1 MKRAY
6 VLLAASLTLAVSAAY
21 YSVFGIGKL
30 FSAQFVAVTILAGSL
45 EASKLITAS
54 YLHRKWSELGLFIKS
69 YLTIAVLIL
78 MTITSLGIYG
88 FLVGAYQETAN
99 KLDELDRRVELISQ
113 KETQY
118 QSQLIATRRD
128 KVVLNSS
135 ITQLTGALANNRIQY
150 TDAQGNQVIQ
160 TSAGNREA
168 YQRQLEYSNT
178 QMQRVATKESELMDS
193 VTSLQLQQVELQS
206 NSDVAAEIGP
216 LKYIAEIT
224 GKSMDEVVNW
234 LIIMLILVFDPL
246 AIMLLIVANKEL
258 SRPKETTLE
267 PVIDPNI
274 TIEEQP
280 QPEEPQEKAPEIL
293 SYWKKITN
301 ERKKK

>member
-1 MKRAY
+1 MKRFPY
-6 VLLAASLTLAVSAAY
+6 VLLLASLTLAVSAAY
-21 YSVFGIGKL
+21 YSVFGIGRL

-54 YLHRKWSELGLFIKS
+54 YLHRKWAELSLFIKT

-88 FLVGAYQETAN
+88 FLVSAYQETAN
-99 KLDELDRRVELISQ
+99 KLDALDQRVELIHQ

-118 QSQLIATRRD
+118 QTQLNAIRND
-128 KVVLNSS
+128 KQTVNRS
-135 ITQLTGALANNRIQY
+135 ITQLTGALANNKIQY
-150 TDAQGNQVIQ
+150 TDARGNQVIK
-160 TSAGNREA
+160 TSAENRQA
-168 YQRQLEYSNT
+168 YQQQLQYSNT
-178 QMQRVATKESELMDS
+178 QLQQVTTKESILLDS
-193 VTSLQLQQVELQS
+193 VMSLQLQQVELQS
-206 NSDVAAEIGP
+206 NSEVAAEIGP

-224 GKSMDEVVNW
+224 GKSMDVVVNW

-258 SRPKETTLE
+258 AKPKETALE

-274 TIEEQP
+274 TIVQ
-280 QPEEPQEKAPEIL
+280 EPVPVKQPEIL
-293 SYWKKITN
+293 SYWKKIRN
-301 ERKKK
+301 ERKK

>member
-1 MKRAY
+1 MKRFPY
-6 VLLAASLTLAVSAAY
+6 VLLLASLTLAVSAAY

-54 YLHRKWSELGLFIKS
+54 YLHRKWAELSLFIKT

-88 FLVGAYQETAN
+88 FLVSAYQETAN
-99 KLDELDRRVELISQ
+99 KLDALDQRVELIHQ

-118 QSQLIATRRD
+118 QTQLNAIRND
-128 KVVLNSS
+128 KQTLNQS
-135 ITQLTGALANNRIQY
+135 ITQLTGALANNKIQY
-150 TDAQGNQVIQ
+150 TDARGNQVIK
-160 TSAGNREA
+160 TSAENRQA
-168 YQRQLEYSNT
+168 YQQQLQYSNT
-178 QMQRVATKESELMDS
+178 QLQRASDKESVLMDS
-193 VTSLQLQQVELQS
+193 VASLQLQQVELQS
-206 NSDVAAEIGP
+206 NSEVAAEIGP

-224 GKSMDEVVNW
+224 GKSMDVVVNW

-258 SRPKETTLE
+258 SKPRETVLE

-274 TIEEQP
+274 TIEQE
-280 QPEEPQEKAPEIL
+280 PEPVKQPEIL
-293 SYWKKITN
+293 SYWKKIRN

>member
-1 MKRAY
+1 MKRFPY
-6 VLLAASLTLAVSAAY
+6 VLLLAALTLAVSAAY
-21 YSVFGIGKL
+21 YSVFGIGRL

-54 YLHRKWSELGLFIKS
+54 YLHRKWAELSLFIKS

-88 FLVGAYQETAN
+88 FLVSAYQETAN
-99 KLDELDRRVELISQ
+99 KLDALDQRVELIHQ

-118 QSQLIATRRD
+118 QTQLKSIKGD
-128 KVVLNSS
+128 KQTLNQS

-150 TDAQGNQVIQ
+150 TDAQGNQVIK
-160 TSAGNREA
+160 TSAENRQV
-168 YQRQLEYSNT
+168 YQQQLQYSNT
-178 QMQRVATKESELMDS
+178 QLQQATTKESVLLDS
-193 VTSLQLQQVELQS
+193 IMSLQMQQVELQS
-206 NSDVAAEIGP
+206 NSEVAAEIGP

-224 GKSMDEVVNW
+224 GKSMDVVVNW

-258 SRPKETTLE
+258 SKPRETALE
-267 PVIDPNI
+267 PVINPNN
-274 TIEEQP
+274 TIEQE
-280 QPEEPQEKAPEIL
+280 PEPGKQPEIL
-293 SYWKKITN
+293 SYWKKIQN
-301 ERKKK
+301 ERKTN

>member
-1 MKRAY
+1 MKRFPY
-6 VLLAASLTLAVSAAY
+6 VLLLAALTLAVSAAY
-21 YSVFGIGKL
+21 YSVFGIGRL

-54 YLHRKWSELGLFIKS
+54 YLHRKWAELSLFIKS

-88 FLVGAYQETAN
+88 FLVSAYQETAN
-99 KLDELDRRVELISQ
+99 KLDALDQRVELIHQ

-118 QSQLIATRRD
+118 QTQLKSIKGD
-128 KVVLNSS
+128 KQTLNQS

-150 TDAQGNQVIQ
+150 TDAQGNQVIK
-160 TSAGNREA
+160 TSAENRQA
-168 YQRQLEYSNT
+168 YQQQLQYSNT
-178 QMQRVATKESELMDS
+178 QLQQATTKESVLLDS
-193 VTSLQLQQVELQS
+193 IMSLQMQQVELQS
-206 NSDVAAEIGP
+206 NSEVAAEIGP

-224 GKSMDEVVNW
+224 GKSMDVVVNW

-258 SRPKETTLE
+258 SKPRETALE
-267 PVIDPNI
+267 PVINPNN
-274 TIEEQP
+274 TIEQE
-280 QPEEPQEKAPEIL
+280 PEPVKQPEIL
-293 SYWKKITN
+293 SYWKKIQN
-301 ERKKK
+301 ERKTN

>member
-1 MKRAY
+1 MKRFPY
-6 VLLAASLTLAVSAAY
+6 VLLLAALTLAVSAAY
-21 YSVFGIGKL
+21 YSVFGIGRL

-54 YLHRKWSELGLFIKS
+54 YLHRKWAELSLFIKS

-88 FLVGAYQETAN
+88 FLVSAYQETAN
-99 KLDELDRRVELISQ
+99 KLDALDQRVELIHQ

-118 QSQLIATRRD
+118 QTQLKSIKGD
-128 KVVLNSS
+128 KQTLNQS

-150 TDAQGNQVIQ
+150 TDAQGNQVIK
-160 TSAGNREA
+160 TSAENRQV
-168 YQRQLEYSNT
+168 YQQQLQYSNT
-178 QMQRVATKESELMDS
+178 QLQQATTKESVLLDS
-193 VTSLQLQQVELQS
+193 IMSLQMQQVELQS
-206 NSDVAAEIGP
+206 NSEVAAEIGP

-224 GKSMDEVVNW
+224 GKSMDVVVNW

-258 SRPKETTLE
+258 SKPRETALELVINPNNTIEQEPE
-267 PVIDPNI
+267 PVK
-274 TIEEQP
+274 Q
-280 QPEEPQEKAPEIL
+280 PEIL
-293 SYWKKITN
+293 SYWKKIQN
-301 ERKKK
+301 ERKTN

>member
-21 YSVFGIGKL
+21 YSVFGIGRL
-30 FSAQFVAVTILAGSL
+30 FSSQFLAVTILAGSL

-54 YLHRKWSELGLFIKS
+54 YLHRKWAELGLFIKS
-69 YLTIAVLIL
+69 YLVVAVLVL

-88 FLVGAYQETAN
+88 FLVSAYQETAS
-99 KLDELDRRVELISQ
+99 KMDVLERRVELIAQ

-118 QSQLIATRRD
+118 QTQLDATRQD
-128 KVVLNSS
+128 KRVLNSS
-135 ITQLTGALANNRIQY
+135 VTQLTTALANNRIQY
-150 TDAQGNQVIQ
+150 TDAQGNQVVQ
-160 TSAGNREA
+160 TSAGNRTA
-168 YQRQLEYSNT
+168 YQQQLQYANS
-178 QMQRVATKESELMDS
+178 QLQRISIKESELMDS
-193 VTSLQLQQVELQS
+193 VMSLQLQQVELQS

-224 GKSMDEVVNW
+224 GKSMDVVVNW

-258 SRPKETTLE
+258 SKPKETALE
-267 PVIDPNI
+267 PVIDPNN

-280 QPEEPQEKAPEIL
+280 QPEEPQVKAPEIL
-293 SYWKKITN
+293 SYWKKIRN
-301 ERKKK
+301 ERKK

>member
-1 MKRAY
+1 MKRFPY
-6 VLLAASLTLAVSAAY
+6 VLLLASLTLAVSAAY

-54 YLHRKWSELGLFIKS
+54 YLHRKWSELSLFIKT

-88 FLVGAYQETAN
+88 FLVSAYQETAN
-99 KLDELDRRVELISQ
+99 KLDALDQQVELIHQ

-118 QSQLIATRRD
+118 QTQLNAIRND
-128 KVVLNSS
+128 KQTLNQS
-135 ITQLTGALANNRIQY
+135 ITQLTGALANNKIQY
-150 TDAQGNQVIQ
+150 TDTRGNQVIK
-160 TSAGNREA
+160 TSAENRQA
-168 YQRQLEYSNT
+168 YQQQLQYSNT
-178 QMQRVATKESELMDS
+178 QLQQVTTKESILLDS
-193 VTSLQLQQVELQS
+193 VMSLQLQQVELQS
-206 NSDVAAEIGP
+206 NSEVAAEIGP

-224 GKSMDEVVNW
+224 GKSMDVVVNW

-258 SRPKETTLE
+258 AKPKETALE

-274 TIEEQP
+274 TIDQEL
-280 QPEEPQEKAPEIL
+280 EPVKQPEIL
-293 SYWKKITN
+293 SYWKKIRN
-301 ERKKK
+301 ERKK

>member
-21 YSVFGIGKL
+21 YSVFGIGRL

-54 YLHRKWSELGLFIKS
+54 YLHRKWAELGVFIKS
-69 YLTIAVLIL
+69 YLVIAVLIL

-88 FLVGAYQETAN
+88 FLVSAYQETAS
-99 KLDELDRRVELISQ
+99 KMDELDRRVELITQ

-118 QSQLIATRRD
+118 QNQLDATRAD
-128 KVVLNSS
+128 KKVLNTS
-135 ITQLTGALANNRIQY
+135 ITKLTGALANNRIQY
-150 TDAQGNQVIQ
+150 TDAAGNQVIQ
-160 TSAGNREA
+160 TSAGNRTA
-168 YQRQLEYSNT
+168 YQRQLEYSNS
-178 QMQRVATKESELMDS
+178 QMQQVAFKESELMDS

-258 SRPKETTLE
+258 SATKETALE

-274 TIEEQP
+274 TIEEQT
-280 QPEEPQEKAPEIL
+280 QPEEAQEKSPEIL

-301 ERKKK
+301 ERKK

>member
-21 YSVFGIGKL
+21 YSVFGIGRL

-54 YLHRKWSELGLFIKS
+54 YLHRKWAELGVFIKS
-69 YLTIAVLIL
+69 YLVIAILIL

-88 FLVGAYQETAN
+88 FLVSAYQETAG
-99 KLDELDRRVELISQ
+99 KLDELDRRVELIAQ

-118 QSQLIATRRD
+118 QTQLDATRAD
-128 KVVLNSS
+128 KKVLNTS
-135 ITQLTGALANNRIQY
+135 ITKLTGALANNRIQY
-150 TDAQGNQVIQ
+150 TDAAGNQVIQ
-160 TSAGNREA
+160 TSVGNRMA
-168 YQRQLEYSNT
+168 YQRQLEYSNS
-178 QMQRVATKESELMDS
+178 QMQQVAFKESELMDS

-258 SRPKETTLE
+258 SAPKETALE

-274 TIEEQP
+274 TIEEQT
-280 QPEEPQEKAPEIL
+280 QPEEAQEKAQEIL

-301 ERKKK
+301 ERKK